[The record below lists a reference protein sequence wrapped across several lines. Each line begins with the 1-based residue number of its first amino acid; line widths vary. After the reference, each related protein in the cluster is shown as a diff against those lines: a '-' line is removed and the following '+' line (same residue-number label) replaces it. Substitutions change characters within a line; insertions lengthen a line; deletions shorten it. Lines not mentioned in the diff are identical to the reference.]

1 MNENTETIGINVI
14 KNYIKAFNERNS
26 NKMADL
32 FNFPHVRF
40 ANDSVSVISRSEYL
54 SNQDKVTRLLKE
66 ENWHHTEIKDI
77 QNIQSNETK
86 AHFIIQ
92 VLRLDKDNNV
102 IHDFKTLWI
111 VTKINN
117 HWGVQFRSSFL
128 TSKAATFGKKL

>member
-1 MNENTETIGINVI
+1 MKENTETIGIKVI

-26 NKMADL
+26 DKMADL
-32 FNFPHVRF
+32 FNFPHERF

-54 SNQDKVTRLLKE
+54 NNQDKVTRLLQE
-66 ENWHHTEIKDI
+66 ENWHHTEIIDI

-86 AHFIIQ
+86 GHFIIHF
-92 VLRLDKDNNV
+92 LRLDKDNNV

-111 VTKINN
+111 VTKVNK

-128 TSKAATFGKKL
+128 MSKAATFGKKM

>member
-1 MNENTETIGINVI
+1 MKENIETIGIKVI
-14 KNYIKAFNERNS
+14 KNYIKAFNEGNS
-26 NKMADL
+26 DKMADL

-54 SNQDKVTRLLKE
+54 NNQDKVTRLLKE
-66 ENWHHTEIKDI
+66 ENWHHTEIIDI

-86 AHFIIQ
+86 GHFIIHF
-92 VLRLDKDNNV
+92 LRLDKDNNV

-111 VTKINN
+111 VTKVNK

-128 TSKAATFGKKL
+128 MSKAATFGKKM